1 MGPDFKGNQKT
12 TKKFPT
18 RVTKKDKKNS
28 NLSCTHKKYKKGF
41 SNTVSKKSFLLKCQK
56 NFKEFKNGVLK
67 YSLTSDDII
76 IIGNS
81 DIVWVHYYW

>member
-1 MGPDFKGNQKT
+1 MGPDFNGNQKT

-41 SNTVSKKSFLLKCQK
+41 SNTVSQKKFSTKVARKFQK
-56 NFKEFKNGVLK
+56 N
-67 YSLTSDDII
+67 
-76 IIGNS
+76 
-81 DIVWVHYYW
+81 